1 MTVFNGIRET
11 ARLILFSL
19 MPSFTGSFCPSDETK
34 ALIECLHPQE
44 STNRSGPYRIFFA
57 SASPLAAPFLLFRLK
72 RWGFSSCR
80 VEVQQ
85 GGLLL
90 TATR

>member
-1 MTVFNGIRET
+1 MIVSIGMRET

-19 MPSFTGSFCPSDETK
+19 TPSFAGRFCPSDETK
-34 ALIECLHPQE
+34 ALIEYLQPNDSSAPSSPCQL
-44 STNRSGPYRIFFA
+44 FFA

-80 VEVQQ
+80 VSVQQ
-85 GGLLL
+85 RGLLL